1 MYEEDRLSMDV
12 AYEATLSDCL
22 KLADELFRDLSG
34 AMEADTSN
42 VNMTETK
49 TAKASSATDQANNR
63 LSQDATKGNDVQDFV
78 KRLQEENERTAARL
92 ERINR
97 ATLKVLTA
105 TWNGNEEFLGNFST
119 MEKTYKLQETYTAIN
134 WSYGH
139 NAEQYLVSKLTKLR
153 AVLNTNIQY
162 LQNWQNI
169 PDDAIIRK
177 SGAALDKSIVES
189 MGAPSSIDTTKEYM
203 GHLRAQFRGRK
214 SEKEYRAEMANG
226 FVSDIRNFAKTRT
239 SYNEHMQA
247 AIRAAKQVQS
257 ISTAQVRSARFIDS
271 DRRMIFNL
279 ARTADKFIISYA
291 TMINFSYRLAI
302 EYILNRRLLLTRM
315 YQK

>member
-1 MYEEDRLSMDV
+1 MYEDQLSMDV

-22 KLADELFRDLSG
+22 KLADELFCEFGG
-34 AMEADTSN
+34 AMEAAAPNLN
-42 VNMTETK
+42 VTATK
-49 TAKASSATDQANNR
+49 TTKASSATDQANNR
-63 LSQDATKGNDVQDFV
+63 LAQDATKGNDVQDFV
-78 KRLQEENERTAARL
+78 KKLQEETERTAARI
-92 ERINR
+92 ERINQS
-97 ATLKVLTA
+97 TLKVLDA
-105 TWNGNEEFLGNFST
+105 TWNGNEEFISNFST

-214 SEKEYRAEMANG
+214 SEKEYRAEMATG
-226 FVSDIRNFAKTRT
+226 FVSDIRNFAKTKT

-247 AIRAAKQVQS
+247 AIRSAKQVQGVA
-257 ISTAQVRSARFIDS
+257 TAQVRSARFIDS

-279 ARTADKFIISYA
+279 ARTADKFIITYA
-291 TMINFSYRLAI
+291 TMINFCYRLAI

>member
-1 MYEEDRLSMDV
+1 MYEDDRLSMDV

-22 KLADELFRDLSG
+22 KLADELFRDLSS

-42 VNMTETK
+42 VNVTETK

-92 ERINR
+92 ERINQ

-105 TWNGNEEFLGNFST
+105 TWNGNEEFLGNFLT

>member
-1 MYEEDRLSMDV
+1 MYEDDRLSMDV

-34 AMEADTSN
+34 AMEADTPN
-42 VNMTETK
+42 VNVTATK

-92 ERINR
+92 ERINQ